1 MAASDRLGQTE
12 RQRAHGPDVEVV
24 SPRVARRRPEPN
36 PCSILKKDMTREEA
50 WQVLCEFTKS
60 EGLRKHGLA
69 VEACLAAY
77 ARKFGEDEE
86 KWRVTALLH
95 DFDWE
100 IHPQAPDHPLKGE
113 PILAARGVSDEIRRA
128 VLSHA
133 RYSGVERV
141 TPLEKTL
148 FACDEMAGFI
158 PAVALV
164 KPSRSLAEV
173 EAKSVRKKMKDKAF
187 ARSVSREDIVE
198 GAQGLAI
205 DLDEHI
211 AFCVQAMR
219 ESAAELGLA
228 G

>member
-1 MAASDRLGQTE
+1 
-12 RQRAHGPDVEVV
+12 
-24 SPRVARRRPEPN
+24 
-36 PCSILKKDMTREEA
+36 MTREEA

-133 RYSGVERV
+133 RYSGVERN

-158 PAVALV
+158 TAVALV
-164 KPSRSLAEV
+164 KPGRSLAEV

-198 GAQGLAI
+198 GAQGLGI
-205 DLDEHI
+205 GLDEHI
-211 AFCVQAMR
+211 DFCVRAMR
-219 ESAAELGLA
+219 ATATDLGLA